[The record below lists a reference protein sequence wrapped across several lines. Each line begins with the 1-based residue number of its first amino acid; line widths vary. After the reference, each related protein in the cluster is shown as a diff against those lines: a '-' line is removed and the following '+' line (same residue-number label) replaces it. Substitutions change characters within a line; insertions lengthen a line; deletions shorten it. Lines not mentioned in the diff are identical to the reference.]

1 MRNLCSCEVGRCRS
15 SFCCQSQDP
24 ESESSDN
31 MLITLFGPC
40 RKIWKLNQ
48 WLLSVINID
57 HIRPRVFATSVSKS
71 FFSCSSGESFFF
83 SLGSRFFFSFS
94 FTISPPHKFM
104 GSPVEE
110 AAEAVKPS
118 ATAARTAWLSCTF
131 ASARVSWPVV
141 DSSCRISSIL
151 SNTL

>member
-1 MRNLCSCEVGRCRS
+1 MRNPCSCEVGSCRS
-15 SFCCQSQDP
+15 SFCRQSQHP

-31 MLITLFGPC
+31 MLFGPC
-40 RKIWKLNQ
+40 RKIWNSNR

-57 HIRPRVFATSVSKS
+57 HNRPRVFATSTSKS
-71 FFSCSSGESFFF
+71 FFSCSSGESCFF
-83 SLGSRFFFSFS
+83 SLGFGVFFGLSL
-94 FTISPPHKFM
+94 IIRPPHRFM

-118 ATAARTAWLSCTF
+118 ATAERKAWLSRMF

-141 DSSCRISSIL
+141 DSSCRTSSIL
-151 SNTL
+151 SKTL